1 MAGRSSKQNNRGAS
15 LFSLLTSGKNRD
27 HNTYKGGPAKL
38 ADKGI
43 VASGGVINDY
53 TEGGK
58 IYRAHVFTASSTFVV
73 SETAVNLSNDVDY
86 LVVGG
91 GGGAGAYHSTNG
103 SGGAGAGGLRT
114 NMPTCPYKQAGYTIG
129 TGNYTV
135 VCGGGGSF
143 ARENPSQPAPAQ
155 LTTSGSNSEFY
166 PTPGGSGLTGNGDTE
181 AVPLVSKAGANSMHR
196 FLTTIQEMDLPMELK
211 TAITEI
217 CVNKTDNTGISEFV
231 GGQVI
236 TSSIDNPLQSDSFLY
251 TQGEALDI
259 LASEYVAPPVLT
271 QVKSEQFVAPPTQTP
286 AQNINFTGGN
296 TRPF

>member
-1 MAGRSSKQNNRGAS
+1 MNLDLAIQNTLKRSPMDTAMHG
-15 LFSLLTSGKNRD
+15 
-27 HNTYKGGPAKL
+27 
-38 ADKGI
+38 
-43 VASGGVINDY
+43 VASNLGDGH
-53 TEGGK
+53 
-58 IYRAHVFTASSTFVV
+58 YRLNAFYESEEEAKAILGEPLASYVPNPISAYVRPPTGPPATPNPASFSEELGNGYSV
-73 SETAVNLSNDVDY
+73 SYDQSSQTWSLNKMTVK
-86 LVVGG
+86 
-91 GGGAGAYHSTNG
+91 NG
-103 SGGAGAGGLRT
+103 ISGFFSR
-114 NMPTCPYKQAGYTIG
+114 
-129 TGNYTV
+129 
-135 VCGGGGSF
+135 
-143 ARENPSQPAPAQ
+143 
-155 LTTSGSNSEFY
+155 
-166 PTPGGSGLTGNGDTE
+166 LTGNGDTE

-296 TRPF
+296 VRPF

>member
-1 MAGRSSKQNNRGAS
+1 MDLDLALQNVVKRSPMDSAMHG
-15 LFSLLTSGKNRD
+15 
-27 HNTYKGGPAKL
+27 
-38 ADKGI
+38 
-43 VASGGVINDY
+43 VASNLGDGH
-53 TEGGK
+53 
-58 IYRAHVFTASSTFVV
+58 YRLNAFYESEEEAKAILGEPLASYIPNPISAYVRPPTGPPATPNPASFSEELGNGYSV
-73 SETAVNLSNDVDY
+73 SYDQSSQTWSLNKMSVK
-86 LVVGG
+86 
-91 GGGAGAYHSTNG
+91 NG
-103 SGGAGAGGLRT
+103 ISGFFSR
-114 NMPTCPYKQAGYTIG
+114 
-129 TGNYTV
+129 
-135 VCGGGGSF
+135 
-143 ARENPSQPAPAQ
+143 
-155 LTTSGSNSEFY
+155 
-166 PTPGGSGLTGNGDTE
+166 LTGNGDTE

-196 FLTTIQEMDLPMELK
+196 FLTTIQEMDLPLELK

-251 TQGEALDI
+251 SQGEALEI

>member
-1 MAGRSSKQNNRGAS
+1 MNLDLAISNTLKRSPMDSAMHG
-15 LFSLLTSGKNRD
+15 
-27 HNTYKGGPAKL
+27 
-38 ADKGI
+38 
-43 VASGGVINDY
+43 VASNLGDGH
-53 TEGGK
+53 
-58 IYRAHVFTASSTFVV
+58 YRLNAFYESEEEAKAILGEPLASYIPNPISAYVRPPTGPPATPNPASFSEELGNGYSV
-73 SETAVNLSNDVDY
+73 SYDQSSQTWSLNKMSVK
-86 LVVGG
+86 
-91 GGGAGAYHSTNG
+91 NG
-103 SGGAGAGGLRT
+103 ISGFFSR
-114 NMPTCPYKQAGYTIG
+114 
-129 TGNYTV
+129 
-135 VCGGGGSF
+135 
-143 ARENPSQPAPAQ
+143 
-155 LTTSGSNSEFY
+155 
-166 PTPGGSGLTGNGDTE
+166 LTGNGDTE

-196 FLTTIQEMDLPMELK
+196 FLTTIQEMDLPLELK

-251 TQGEALDI
+251 SQGEALEI

>member
-1 MAGRSSKQNNRGAS
+1 MDSAMHG
-15 LFSLLTSGKNRD
+15 
-27 HNTYKGGPAKL
+27 
-38 ADKGI
+38 
-43 VASGGVINDY
+43 VASNLGDGH
-53 TEGGK
+53 
-58 IYRAHVFTASSTFVV
+58 YRLNAFYESEEEAKAILGEPLASYVPNPISAYVRPPTGPPATPNPASFSEELGNGYSV
-73 SETAVNLSNDVDY
+73 SYDQSSQTWSLNKMTVK
-86 LVVGG
+86 
-91 GGGAGAYHSTNG
+91 NG
-103 SGGAGAGGLRT
+103 ISGFFSR
-114 NMPTCPYKQAGYTIG
+114 
-129 TGNYTV
+129 
-135 VCGGGGSF
+135 
-143 ARENPSQPAPAQ
+143 
-155 LTTSGSNSEFY
+155 
-166 PTPGGSGLTGNGDTE
+166 LTGNGDTE

-296 TRPF
+296 VRPF